1 MLGYDVKNGK
11 MYVNEEGAEVVRKIF
26 YKFVL
31 ERKSTHTIAKELLE
45 EGIYPMRSEKWRN
58 TVILRILQNE
68 KYCGDLVQK
77 KTFTPD
83 YLSHE
88 KKYNRGEEEFVIIKN
103 HHVPIISR
111 EMFEKAEKIFEEKK
125 RRGKPYPT
133 NPLKNML
140 LLIIRN
146 SRGRYTYGKLS
157 ESRKL
162 FISWESAF

>member
-1 MLGYDVKNGK
+1 MSMQMRQLLGNPDSLTSEKRPPFELKVVDFLDAVSEDIMKNPQSQAVPGLRAFGFWCRRRHLHRIIFHMRK
-11 MYVNEEGAEVVRKIF
+11 NITGVRKSLLLLKIITCRLF
-26 YKFVL
+26 REKCL
-31 ERKSTHTIAKELLE
+31 KKRK
-45 EGIYPMRSEKWRN
+45 RF
-58 TVILRILQNE
+58 LR
-68 KYCGDLVQK
+68 
-77 KTFTPD
+77 
-83 YLSHE
+83 
-88 KKYNRGEEEFVIIKN
+88 KN
-103 HHVPIISR
+103 
-111 EMFEKAEKIFEEKK
+111 K